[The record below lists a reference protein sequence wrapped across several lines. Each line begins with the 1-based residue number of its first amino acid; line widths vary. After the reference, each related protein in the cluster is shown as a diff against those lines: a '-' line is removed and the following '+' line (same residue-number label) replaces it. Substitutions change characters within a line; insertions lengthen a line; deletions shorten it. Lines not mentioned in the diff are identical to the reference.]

1 MATGFTTILKLAL
14 PVQGELSGT
23 WGTVVN
29 DNITQMVEESIAG
42 LATINSWSTNAH
54 TLTTANGTTSESRC
68 AMLSLTDTGS
78 SLSGAASV
86 VCPAAT
92 KTYIVKNSC
101 GQAATLKTASGTGIA
116 VPNGKTML
124 LFCDGTNVVEAVDH
138 VVTMSAGTL
147 TITGLTTFAS
157 LKGADSTTVTGI
169 LDEDNMASN
178 SNVKLATQQSIKAY
192 VDSQVATSDTLPEV
206 LANGNTTGGT
216 DVAVSTDDK
225 VQFRDSA
232 IYINSSTDGQLD
244 IVADTE
250 IQIAATTI
258 DINGAINAS
267 GEIIAASLD
276 ISGDIDVDGTTNLDV
291 VDIDGAVDM
300 ASTLTLAG
308 NADFNGD
315 LDVDGTIEFD
325 ALSGTGSVAVTDI
338 ADEDNMS
345 SNSATKLATQQ
356 SIKAYVDSQVGTVDT
371 LAEVLAN
378 GNTTGST
385 DIEVTSAQKVQF
397 RDSAIYINSSTDGQL
412 DIVADTEIQIA
423 ATTIDINGAINASG
437 EIIAASLDISG
448 DIDVDGT
455 TNLDVVDI
463 DGAVDMA
470 STLAVGG
477 VVTANAGVVVDN
489 ITIDGQE
496 IDVSSGDLTLDVAG
510 DIILDADGA
519 DIKLLNGGTHWGSI
533 YTNATPA
540 NLYIQSMISDG
551 DIYLSGSDG
560 GSNINALVLDMSAA
574 GAATFNSTVTANAG
588 VVVDNITID
597 GTEIDLSSGDLTLDV
612 AGDINL
618 DAGGGDVIFKH
629 GGALRGHL
637 KGGTSAEFE
646 LKSLENNADFVI
658 KGVDNNAEIT
668 ALTLDMSEAGAAT
681 FNSTVTASGTSVFA
695 SLDISGDIDVDG
707 TTNLDV
713 VDIDGAVDMASTLA
727 VGGVVTANAGVVVDN
742 ITIDG
747 TEIDLSSGDLTLDVA
762 GDIIL
767 DADGGNILIKDGS
780 VGTFLDIQQDA
791 NGAELVTRISDGD
804 FKIRGNDGGS
814 IITALTLDMS
824 AAGFATFNSGISVG
838 DNATFL
844 GSQNTITA
852 DDGFLRIEETDGTDI
867 TYLGDITGAGV
878 GGLFLYNHGGSGD
891 TILRAD
897 AASTIA
903 HGLSVGGAAT
913 FTTADNDPQLTL
925 ISTDADASVGPV
937 LKLYR
942 NSASPA
948 DNDALGRL
956 LFTGEDDAG
965 NEATYARIETI
976 ATDVSNGS
984 ENAKME
990 FYVAIN
996 DTFNPSLTLEDT
1008 GAATF
1013 AGAITANA
1021 GVVVDN
1027 ITIDGTEID
1036 LSSGDLTLDVAGVI
1050 NLDADGA
1057 EVAFKDGG
1065 THIGSIINNSS
1076 DFVFRSIVQ
1085 DKDVLIRGNDGG
1097 SAITACTFDMSEAGA
1112 ATFNDSVTI
1121 PTIAYVGT
1129 SIVHQGDSNTS
1140 LDFGTDTQTFF
1151 AGGTQTLDLASGSVV
1166 INEGSADVD
1175 FRVESNNNTHML
1187 FVDGGNDRITIG
1199 GSDGTGSLH
1208 VKNKDNSGSDVHVVV
1223 QNTTNNRIAGYKVQ
1237 DESGNTGINL
1247 LYDNGANTATLESPI
1262 GDLTVDGAGDIILD
1276 ADGGDI
1282 QFKDGGT
1289 LVGALDLTGGFAIKS
1304 SVSDAD
1310 FFIQGNDGGSAINA
1324 LIFDMSAAGAATF
1337 NSTIAAGATTFTTA
1351 DNSNVLTL
1359 ICTDADANAGPN
1371 VKFFRNSSSP
1381 ADGDNLGRI
1390 SFVANND
1397 AAEEHSFARISA
1409 TITDASN
1416 ATEDGTLEFA
1426 TSVATTENVS
1436 RILMGAT
1443 ETVIN
1448 EDSADLDFRVESNGN
1463 ANMLFVDAGNDRVGI
1478 GTSSPGKLFTIGE
1491 SADGTKLRLNRAGVS
1506 EWDFSIGNTS
1516 TLSGVGSGALEIL
1529 PQNGGTAQ
1537 ELAIG
1542 PAGGGTAYVHVTASG
1557 VTFSG
1562 SISKGSGSFRIDHPL
1577 PAKTDTHHLVHSF
1590 VEAPQADNIYR
1601 GSVDLVDGVAT
1612 VNIDTAA
1619 GMTDGTFVLLNT
1631 NVQCFTSNE
1640 SGWTAIKGSVSGNT
1654 LTITAQDNSCTDTI
1668 SWMVVGERH
1677 DQHMKDTDWTD
1688 SNGKV
1693 IVEPEK
1699 T

>member
-1 MATGFTTILKLAL
+1 
-14 PVQGELSGT
+14 
-23 WGTVVN
+23 
-29 DNITQMVEESIAG
+29 
-42 LATINSWSTNAH
+42 
-54 TLTTANGTTSESRC
+54 
-68 AMLSLTDTGS
+68 
-78 SLSGAASV
+78 
-86 VCPAAT
+86 
-92 KTYIVKNSC
+92 
-101 GQAATLKTASGTGIA
+101 
-116 VPNGKTML
+116 
-124 LFCDGTNVVEAVDH
+124 
-138 VVTMSAGTL
+138 
-147 TITGLTTFAS
+147 
-157 LKGADSTTVTGI
+157 VTGI

-315 LDVDGTIEFD
+315 LDVDGTTNLDVVDIDGAVDMASTLTVASNIVVGGTVDGRDVATDGTKLDGIEASADVTDTANVTAAGALMDSELTSIGSVKALNQGVATGDSPTFVALTLSGNADFNGDLDVDGTIEFD

-378 GNTTGST
+378 GNTTGGSNIVFGDSSGATDDRLQFGDSQDLSIFHNGST
-385 DIEVTSAQKVQF
+385 SFISEQGTGDL
-397 RDSAIYINSSTDGQL
+397 YIGASNNIALMNAAFSENKLLATTDGAL
-412 DIVADTEIQIA
+412 KLYFNGTEKLATTSSGISVTGEVA
-423 ATTIDINGAINASG
+423 AT
-437 EIIAASLDISG
+437 SLDISG

-477 VVTANAGVVVDN
+477 VVTVSDGSTSAPSITNAGDTNTGMYFDGADSVAFTAGGTTRGAFNSGGLQVVGALSATGVLTANAGVVVDN
-489 ITIDGQE
+489 ITIDGTE
-496 IDVSSGDLTLDVAG
+496 IDLSSGDLTLDVAG

-574 GAATFNSTVTANAG
+574 GAATFNDLVNIGGSSLNFTKTDGVGITAKESFS
-588 VVVDNITID
+588 ITID
-597 GTEIDLSSGDLTLDV
+597 S
-612 AGDINL
+612 
-618 DAGGGDVIFKH
+618 
-629 GGALRGHL
+629 
-637 KGGTSAEFE
+637 
-646 LKSLENNADFVI
+646 
-658 KGVDNNAEIT
+658 DNNDSSRAFSV
-668 ALTLDMSEAGAAT
+668 LDG
-681 FNSTVTASGTSVFA
+681 
-695 SLDISGDIDVDG
+695 DG
-707 TTNLDV
+707 TTLMQV
-713 VDIDGAVDMASTLA
+713 I
-727 VGGVVTANAGVVVDN
+727 
-742 ITIDG
+742 
-747 TEIDLSSGDLTLDVA
+747 
-762 GDIIL
+762 
-767 DADGGNILIKDGS
+767 
-780 VGTFLDIQQDA
+780 
-791 NGAELVTRISDGD
+791 
-804 FKIRGNDGGS
+804 
-814 IITALTLDMS
+814 
-824 AAGFATFNSGISVG
+824 
-838 DNATFL
+838 
-844 GSQNTITA
+844 
-852 DDGFLRIEETDGTDI
+852 
-867 TYLGDITGAGV
+867 
-878 GGLFLYNHGGSGD
+878 
-891 TILRAD
+891 
-897 AASTIA
+897 
-903 HGLSVGGAAT
+903 
-913 FTTADNDPQLTL
+913 
-925 ISTDADASVGPV
+925 
-937 LKLYR
+937 
-942 NSASPA
+942 
-948 DNDALGRL
+948 
-956 LFTGEDDAG
+956 
-965 NEATYARIETI
+965 
-976 ATDVSNGS
+976 
-984 ENAKME
+984 
-990 FYVAIN
+990 
-996 DTFNPSLTLEDT
+996 DT

-1013 AGAITANA
+1013 AGAVTANA

-1262 GDLTVDGAGDIILD
+1262 GDLTVDVAGDIILD
-1276 ADGGDI
+1276 ADGGNILIKDGSVGTFLDI
-1282 QFKDGGT
+1282 QQDANGAELVTRISDGDFKIRGNDGGSIITALTLDMSAAGAATFNSTVTANAGVVVDNITIDGSEIDCSSGNLVFDGASNITFDADGGQFEFKDGGT
-1289 LVGALDLTGGFAIKS
+1289 LVGQFDFTSGSNFEIQNRRTDGDITLRGYDDSTLITALTL
-1304 SVSDAD
+1304 
-1310 FFIQGNDGGSAINA
+1310 
-1324 LIFDMSAAGAATF
+1324 DMSAAGAATF

-1359 ICTDADANAGPN
+1359 ICTDADANSGPN

-1448 EDSADLDFRVESNGN
+1448 EDSADLDFRVESNGNANMLFVDAGNDRVGIGRVPTSQTFEVAGFSHFHSGAVFNEDSADVDFRVESNGNANMIRVDGGNDRVGIGESTPTKTLSVLGDAIIKNTVDGTYLTLHSTQANNASGPDIILFRDSTSPADDDALSTIFYQGKNSAGSTKDYMKVRTHIADVTDGTEDFKMDIQIMTAGNAVNALDIIPAELVINNAGIDRDFRVESSGN

-1677 DQHMKDTDWTD
+1677 DEHMKNTDWTD

-1693 IVEPEK
+1693 IVEPK
-1699 T
+1699 KN